1 MNRMTVFTD
10 LETLDKRKLRK
21 IIEKNNKIFYKQVS
35 KNDKINNK
43 KTKNK
48 QNRKKEKLSI
58 EWRKKNEGEN
68 TNIK

>member
-58 EWRKKNEGEN
+58 E
-68 TNIK
+68 

>member
-1 MNRMTVFTD
+1 MTVFTD

-21 IIEKNNKIFYKQVS
+21 IIEKNNKIFYKQVR
-35 KNDKINNK
+35 KNDKIKNK

-58 EWRKKNEGEN
+58 E
-68 TNIK
+68 